1 MKTSLVWLF
10 LMILLQK
17 NTELSNDTKPDV
29 NTEPVEIEIIREIE
43 KQQDEELSLL
53 LYYMNIIIDTY
64 CL

>member
-1 MKTSLVWLF
+1 
-10 LMILLQK
+10 MILLQK

-29 NTEPVEIEIIREIE
+29 KTEPVEIEIIREIE
-43 KQQDEELSLL
+43 KQQDEELPLL

>member
-1 MKTSLVWLF
+1 MTLPYDIVAE
-10 LMILLQK
+10 K

-29 NTEPVEIEIIREIE
+29 KTEHVEIEIIREIE
-43 KQQDEELSLL
+43 KQQDEELPLL